1 MKLVSIKPSKREQKK
16 LVATFSDGKQINFG
30 QKDSKT
36 YVNGASDTTRKA
48 YIARH
53 KVNEDW
59 DKVNPASL
67 SRFILWGNSKN
78 LNDNIQ
84 AFKRKF
90 KL

>member
-36 YVNGASDTTRKA
+36 YVSGASDTTRKA

-53 KVNEDW
+53 SKEDWSKVN
-59 DKVNPASL
+59 AGSL
-67 SRFILWGNSKN
+67 SRFILWGNSKS

-84 AFKRKF
+84 AYKRKF